1 MSYME
6 AVSAGIPIEKDSY
19 GHTCYYPPC
28 HICNTPVRT
37 WSFQSKCKYTCP
49 DCRAELLNHHM
60 KDAEIHNADKQREC
74 LKRAI
79 KRISNLTDIV
89 KYASAIKWV
98 SNNLGHS
105 GWFQSTEEVM
115 VALELIRLKIKAH
128 HQVKIYN
135 YRIDFILPD
144 YKVALEIDGKLF
156 HGKEKKEY
164 EELRDETIRNK
175 LGDGWEVIHIDTET
189 INMNITR
196 LMPAIR
202 AVLKRRQRVKEVQHE
217 SGRIS

>member
-1 MSYME
+1 
-6 AVSAGIPIEKDSY
+6 
-19 GHTCYYPPC
+19 
-28 HICNTPVRT
+28 
-37 WSFQSKCKYTCP
+37 
-49 DCRAELLNHHM
+49 M

-175 LGDGWEVIHIDTET
+175 LGDGWEVIHIDTEN